1 MKLLLLLLFLLEMMS
16 AIVPFDLL
24 LALLPPFPFL
34 RLLFLFPPIQLSH
47 TIVFQTL
54 FMHVEDTLKER
65 VQHASQ
71 LVSQSVNQSI
81 SQSVSQWD
89 TIYMIYTW
97 HKNTHK

>member
-54 FMHVEDTLKER
+54 FMYVEDALDKGEQLLLAHPTRLIGELVKEMR
-65 VQHASQ
+65 VKGVGIVA
-71 LVSQSVNQSI
+71 
-81 SQSVSQWD
+81 
-89 TIYMIYTW
+89 
-97 HKNTHK
+97 